1 MLLFFRIVFLFPK
14 PVKECYSS
22 QKICIPI
29 QIVVSL
35 LKRKIV
41 MKRLSTILFIL
52 FTVLP
57 IFAQTENKADQLPDF
72 DSPRYKDFGGFILD
86 MGPMVD
92 VPFYLA
98 PPTLSFRPF
107 DYASAGLYE
116 VSPEAVRINPNL
128 TYLGGTTM
136 TPSPMAFYSLLY
148 PGSTGNVQWQGAS
161 FKLNNGV
168 RINTYGEYDAD
179 GYKVYNPSAMPW
191 ERNNFN
197 AAFEVKSPNGKFGI
211 KVEFHGGR
219 NYPY

>member
-1 MLLFFRIVFLFPK
+1 
-14 PVKECYSS
+14 
-22 QKICIPI
+22 
-29 QIVVSL
+29 
-35 LKRKIV
+35 
-41 MKRLSTILFIL
+41 MKRIFSLLFIL
-52 FTVLP
+52 FTTCSL
-57 IFAQTENKADQLPDF
+57 FAQTEMNGGNLPDT
-72 DSPRYKDFGGFILD
+72 DSHRYKDFGGFILD

-92 VPFYLA
+92 MPFYLA

-116 VSPEAVRINPNL
+116 VNPEAVRINPNL
-128 TYLGGTTM
+128 TYLGGATL
-136 TPSPMAFYSLLY
+136 TPSPTIFYSLLY

-179 GYKVYNPSAMPW
+179 GNKVYNPSAMPW

-211 KVEFHGGR
+211 KVEVHGGR